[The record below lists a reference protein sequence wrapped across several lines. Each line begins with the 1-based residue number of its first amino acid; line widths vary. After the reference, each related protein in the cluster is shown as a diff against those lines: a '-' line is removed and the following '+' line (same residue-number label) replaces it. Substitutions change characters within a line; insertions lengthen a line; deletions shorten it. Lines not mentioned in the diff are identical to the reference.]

1 MSFILNK
8 IFSVILSIGLLLT
21 GVFPGLA
28 GEKTEIPIED
38 IIVEEKI
45 DYSVGVNTIKNKII
59 SSYEEWLTIEQKLY
73 YKEKADFDVSFF
85 DDYSL
90 AVHVA
95 FKSGGGHK
103 IKATL
108 AVQDKFTVTVH
119 FKQFETS
126 GITTDD
132 VPPVLIIVPVNK
144 TVVKAEFISDGSES
158 PGEAVMLS
166 PETAKM
172 VNLGT
177 DSKWDN
183 YGKNIYYNYDK
194 WVEAFGSNNDVMNLG
209 YDKAYFEEGALAA
222 IVIVH
227 PNPDWHARVDYIVR
241 KTFELRVF
249 YTRVTEEEIPLE
261 VISYELIVVPIDK
274 NIMMLESRC
283 IGEERPGIQDF
294 YTVSLD
300 KNDFDM
306 NSAPTIFAD
315 FDSWIEIFKDVEAVE
330 TLGFDEE
337 FFEEYSLAV
346 TTVTLSASN
355 YWIEIY
361 SVKENEEQVKVLYYE
376 VYEGEGVTMV
386 SDELFIVPVSKTV
399 TQAEFDSLGTFDLYE
414 MLSE

>member
-1 MSFILNK
+1 M
-8 IFSVILSIGLLLT
+8 
-21 GVFPGLA
+21 
-28 GEKTEIPIED
+28 
-38 IIVEEKI
+38 
-45 DYSVGVNTIKNKII
+45 
-59 SSYEEWLTIEQKLY
+59 
-73 YKEKADFDVSFF
+73 
-85 DDYSL
+85 
-90 AVHVA
+90 
-95 FKSGGGHK
+95 
-103 IKATL
+103 
-108 AVQDKFTVTVH
+108 
-119 FKQFETS
+119 
-126 GITTDD
+126 
-132 VPPVLIIVPVNK
+132 
-144 TVVKAEFISDGSES
+144 
-158 PGEAVMLS
+158 
-166 PETAKM
+166 
-172 VNLGT
+172 
-177 DSKWDN
+177 
-183 YGKNIYYNYDK
+183 
-194 WVEAFGSNNDVMNLG
+194 
-209 YDKAYFEEGALAA
+209 
-222 IVIVH
+222 H